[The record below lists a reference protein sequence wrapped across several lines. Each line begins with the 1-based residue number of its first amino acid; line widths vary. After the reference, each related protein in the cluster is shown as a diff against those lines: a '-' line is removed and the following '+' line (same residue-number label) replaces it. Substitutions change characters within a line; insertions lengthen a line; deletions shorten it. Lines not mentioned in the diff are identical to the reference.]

1 MDDSGEVSPS
11 NNYDT
16 VDHQIHLPEGVAG
29 APNEKKLVDLMK
41 STGYFITQTNGQ
53 RKFGPP
59 PDWQDQPPP
68 RGCEVFIG
76 KIPRDL
82 YEDELVPV
90 LQTVGK
96 LYELRLMMD
105 FSGTNRGYAF
115 AVYTRREDAKQ
126 CVKSLN
132 NFEIRKGRTIGVCQS
147 VDNCRLFVGGLPRK
161 ATKDEILAEM
171 HSMTEGVRDV
181 IVYASAA
188 DKTKN
193 RGFAFVEY
201 SSHRAAAMARRK
213 LMTQGL
219 ELWGHHIAVDWAE
232 PEAEVDE
239 EIMAKVSPTS
249 VCMTLDSRR
258 SRNMHSEAVCCLVW
272 WYDLVTAR

>member
-1 MDDSGEVSPS
+1 MSEENGEVNHCGYSAGDP
-11 NNYDT
+11 
-16 VDHQIHLPEGVAG
+16 LPEGVAG
-29 APNEKKLVDLMK
+29 APNERRLVELMET
-41 STGYFITQTNGQ
+41 TGYSITQTNGQ

-59 PDWQDQPPP
+59 PDWDAAPPV

-105 FSGTNRGYAF
+105 FSGNNRGYAF
-115 AVYTRREDAKQ
+115 AVYTNKEDAKQ

-132 NFEIRKGRTIGVCQS
+132 NYEIRKGRTVGVCHS

-161 ATKDEILAEM
+161 VTKEEILCEM
-171 HSMTEGVRDV
+171 TTLTEGVNDV
-181 IVYASAA
+181 IVYPSAT
-188 DKTKN
+188 DKTRN

-201 SSHRAAAMARRK
+201 NSHREAAMARRK
-213 LMTQGL
+213 LMNQGL
-219 ELWGHHIAVDWAE
+219 ELWGHPMAVDWAE

-239 EIMAKVSPTS
+239 EIMAKVRAY
-249 VCMTLDSRR
+249 L
-258 SRNMHSEAVCCLVW
+258 
-272 WYDLVTAR
+272 